1 LAIFSDTGT
10 NRGMP
15 VLLILV
21 MVAWGANIP
30 AIKALTGVLDVMWL
44 AALRMLVATLVL
56 TLGLWLRDRRLPRL
70 SLAKWGYLGGT
81 SFLIIYLNQVMFT
94 HGMGLTTATSASLVM
109 ALIPPLSVAA
119 GALLM
124 RERVHKRAM
133 LGIALGFAGVTLVV
147 VMAPGAQLGITG
159 LGEVLLVLG
168 LLAFV
173 GGGLLIQRVAQDIDV
188 LVVGW
193 STYGMGSLM
202 LLAHAMLDGGWVQAR
217 AALDTPMVWGYLM
230 YSGVVGTALANL
242 AWYFAIGRIGQS
254 RASPFLYLLPIFGV
268 LSSALMLGEPLGWW
282 HLFGLVL
289 VIAGTRLGT
298 APRIAPL

>member
-1 LAIFSDTGT
+1 MANVSGT
-10 NRGMP
+10 DGSRGMP

-21 MVAWGANIP
+21 MLAWGANIP
-30 AIKALTGVLDVMWL
+30 AIKALTEVMDAMWI

-56 TLGLWLRDRRLPRL
+56 TVGLCLRDGRLPRMP
-70 SLAKWGYLGGT
+70 LALWAYLGGT

-109 ALIPPLSVAA
+109 ALIPSLSVAA

-124 RERVHKRAM
+124 RERVHRRAM
-133 LGIALGFAGVTLVV
+133 LGIALGFAGVALVV

-159 LGEVLLVLG
+159 LGEVVLVLG
-168 LLAFV
+168 LMAFV
-173 GGGLLIQRVAQDIDV
+173 GGGLLIQRVAQDVDV

-193 STYGMGSLM
+193 STYGIGSLM
-202 LLAHAMLDGGWVQAR
+202 LLAHAILGGGWGQAR
-217 AALDTPMVWGYLM
+217 AALETPVVWGYLL
-230 YSGVVGTALANL
+230 YSGSVGTALANL

-254 RASPFLYLLPIFGV
+254 RASPYLYLLPIFGV

-282 HLFGLVL
+282 HLVGLVL
-289 VIAGTRLGT
+289 VIAGTRMGT

>member
-1 LAIFSDTGT
+1 LSIFSDTGT

-124 RERVHKRAM
+124 RERVHQRAM

-202 LLAHAMLDGGWVQAR
+202 LP
-217 AALDTPMVWGYLM
+217 ALDTPMVWGYLM

-282 HLFGLVL
+282 HLVGLVL

>member
-1 LAIFSDTGT
+1 MASASDTGA
-10 NRGMP
+10 NHGMP

-30 AIKALTGVLDVMWL
+30 AVKALTGVMDVMWV
-44 AALRMLVATLVL
+44 AALRMLLATLVL
-56 TLGLWLRDRRLPRL
+56 TVGLWLRDRRLPRL
-70 SLAKWGYLGGT
+70 PVAQWCYLGAT
-81 SFLIIYLNQVMFT
+81 SFLVVYLNQVMFA
-94 HGMGLTTATSASLVM
+94 HGMGLTTATSASLLM

-124 RERVHKRAM
+124 RERVQQRVM

-147 VMAPGAQLGITG
+147 VKAPGAHLGITG
-159 LGEVLLVLG
+159 LGEAVLVLG

-173 GGGLLIQRVAQDIDV
+173 GGGLLIQRLAQDIDV

-193 STYGMGSLM
+193 STYGMGTLM
-202 LLAHAMLDGGWVQAR
+202 LLAHAMLDGDWGQAR
-217 AALDTPMVWGYLM
+217 AALETPSVWGYLL
-230 YSGVVGTALANL
+230 YSGMVGTALANL

-282 HLFGLVL
+282 HLVGLLL

>member
-1 LAIFSDTGT
+1 
-10 NRGMP
+10 MP

-30 AIKALTGVLDVMWL
+30 AVKALTGVMDLMWV

-56 TLGLWLRDRRLPRL
+56 TAGLWFRDSRLPRL
-70 SLAKWGYLGGT
+70 PLVQWCYLGAT
-81 SFLIIYLNQVMFT
+81 SLLIIYLNQVMFT
-94 HGMGLTTATSASLVM
+94 LGMDLTTATSASLVM
-109 ALIPPLSVAA
+109 ALIPPLSLVA

-124 RERVHKRAM
+124 RERVDQRAM

-147 VMAPGAQLGITG
+147 VMAPGAHLGITG
-159 LGEVLLVLG
+159 LGEAVLLLG

-173 GGGLLIQRVAQDIDV
+173 GGGLLIQRLAKDIDV
-188 LVVGW
+188 LVVSW
-193 STYGMGSLM
+193 STYGIGSLM
-202 LLAHAMLDGGWVQAR
+202 LIAHAMLDGGWGQAR
-217 AALDTPMVWGYLM
+217 AALDTPYVWGYLL

-282 HLFGLVL
+282 HLIGLLL